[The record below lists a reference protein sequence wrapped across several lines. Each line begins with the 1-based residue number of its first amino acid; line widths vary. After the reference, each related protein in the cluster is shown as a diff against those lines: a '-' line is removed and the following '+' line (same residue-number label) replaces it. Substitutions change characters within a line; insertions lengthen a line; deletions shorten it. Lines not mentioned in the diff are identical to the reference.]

1 MKFVKTDFAAPI
13 NNGCSYVVYITKT
26 AEEAMGIIH
35 NMAMTLMGMHAGEW
49 HYHVSKEQRMQL
61 RASLDAEAIRR
72 MNDWN
77 KKMGRLVGRLIRFG
91 LAQAAASTLAEAK
104 DARWHDQLRELS
116 EHHDKVF
123 YNRNGESVAMY
134 DWKEDKFYDYE
145 PGEC

>member
-1 MKFVKTDFAAPI
+1 MKFELNKAA
-13 NNGCSYVVYITKT
+13 
-26 AEEAMGIIH
+26 
-35 NMAMTLMGMHAGEW
+35 
-49 HYHVSKEQRMQL
+49 KEQGLQL
-61 RASLDAEAIRR
+61 RAAIDAEAVRR

-77 KKMGRLVGRLIRFG
+77 KKMGRLVSRLIRFG

-104 DARWHDQLRELS
+104 EARWHDQLRELS

-145 PGEC
+145 PGEG

>member
-1 MKFVKTDFAAPI
+1 MKFEL
-13 NNGCSYVVYITKT
+13 NTK
-26 AEEAMGIIH
+26 A
-35 NMAMTLMGMHAGEW
+35 
-49 HYHVSKEQRMQL
+49 KEQRMQL

-104 DARWHDQLRELS
+104 EARWHDQLRELS

-123 YNRNGESVAMY
+123 YDRSGQSVAMY

-145 PGEC
+145 PKEI

>member
-1 MKFVKTDFAAPI
+1 MKFEL
-13 NNGCSYVVYITKT
+13 NTK
-26 AEEAMGIIH
+26 A
-35 NMAMTLMGMHAGEW
+35 
-49 HYHVSKEQRMQL
+49 KEQRMQL

-104 DARWHDQLRELS
+104 EARWHDQLREMS

-123 YNRNGESVAMY
+123 YDRSGQSVAMY

-145 PGEC
+145 PKEV